1 MPPRNCLTE
10 TLDRLVT
17 DGGYFAA
24 RGSAHST
31 WGMHVLHIS
40 PEGVAHYAPGATL
53 DSPARAL
60 AGFDGLW
67 WDRELDDPRPVP
79 VRAVVVSAWLLAIG
93 ATGWV
98 VGRLWRRAWA

>member
-40 PEGVAHYAPGATL
+40 PQGVAHYAPGATL
-53 DSPARAL
+53 DHPALAL
-60 AGFDGLW
+60 AGFDGVW
-67 WDRELDDPRPVP
+67 WDRELDDARPVT
-79 VRAVVVSAWLLAIG
+79 VRAIVVSAWIFALG
-93 ATGWV
+93 ATAWAV
-98 VGRLWRRAWA
+98 ARLWRRAWA

>member
-1 MPPRNCLTE
+1 MIPRNCLSVV
-10 TLDRLVT
+10 LDRLVT

-53 DSPARAL
+53 DHPAL
-60 AGFDGLW
+60 ALGGFDGVW
-67 WDRELDDPRPVP
+67 WDAELDDPRPVS
-79 VRAVVVSAWLLAIG
+79 VRAIVVSAWIFALG
-93 ATGWV
+93 ATAWAAEK
-98 VGRLWRRAWA
+98 LWRRAWA